1 MGRLRIRLWL
11 ELAAL
16 GCSFVAIPAA
26 NAQTPDATPVI
37 TNPADLHFL
46 DVNAA
51 FHPVNDTWRAQAP
64 MPTARA
70 GMAVAIAKASEAT
83 GAKIYAI
90 GGREAPDCSTLQ
102 TVQAYDPVM
111 DKWTTGLAEPPAK
124 RWRAAGGTLGNII
137 YLVGGESRE
146 GEPEA
151 CGPVVAIVEAYNA
164 KAGVLGTWLTKMPM
178 NTARSQ
184 VSLAADEASNK
195 LYAIGGSNG
204 SQGVPP
210 FVALPTVERYD
221 PLTDEWTSLADMKR
235 ARALPSVGVI
245 GGKIYAVGGQDA
257 NHVAI
262 NTVED
267 YDIATGMW
275 TLHRSDASLMPH
287 PRLNP
292 GAAVLDGKIYVVG
305 GEKQDF
311 SGPIS
316 TVDVYDPSTDSWTV
330 ETPMPSVRRLLGAAV
345 VKNVLYAVG
354 GEAPT
359 ATVGQQMIFQITAT
373 NNPTFYDALPSPPPG
388 LSVNHELG
396 IISGVPT
403 VHNDNGFPVTL
414 TARNASGTGMKDV
427 SFFIAAAPSPTPG
440 LISII
445 SSTCATGR
453 AGRPFTF
460 QVLTENAS
468 SAAQLTA
475 SGFPYKEGVG
485 PELSI
490 DPVTG
495 LISGTVT
502 LPDRSPPKSFGV
514 ALALTDG
521 TTTAHSF
528 LQLTFISDPNF
539 PILTSSSAATLVPG
553 QFFSYTITADAPATF
568 GLFDITPLPPG
579 LSFQPPATISGTYMP
594 GGSRASRTSEIQ
606 SAPDTI
612 TKRPPLIAIVQD
624 TATNS
629 TGTGTSTN
637 SNGIGTG
644 TGPLNFFEPSAVSR
658 KIHGTA
664 GPFDINLPLAGDA
677 GTPGIECR
685 DGGAN
690 KDYQV
695 VFTFPTALVT
705 LSGATV
711 TPGAGGSGRLA
722 GPPIISSD
730 RTQVTVNLTNVSDV
744 QTITIRLLD
753 VNDGINTNLY
763 KVTVQMGVLIGDT
776 IPDGSGSVDSADVS
790 LTRQEVGQTADAS
803 NFREDVNVNGSIT
816 SSDVSLVRSNLGH
829 ILPPP

>member
-1 MGRLRIRLWL
+1 
-11 ELAAL
+11 
-16 GCSFVAIPAA
+16 
-26 NAQTPDATPVI
+26 
-37 TNPADLHFL
+37 
-46 DVNAA
+46 
-51 FHPVNDTWRAQAP
+51 
-64 MPTARA
+64 
-70 GMAVAIAKASEAT
+70 
-83 GAKIYAI
+83 
-90 GGREAPDCSTLQ
+90 
-102 TVQAYDPVM
+102 
-111 DKWTTGLAEPPAK
+111 
-124 RWRAAGGTLGNII
+124 
-137 YLVGGESRE
+137 
-146 GEPEA
+146 
-151 CGPVVAIVEAYNA
+151 
-164 KAGVLGTWLTKMPM
+164 
-178 NTARSQ
+178 
-184 VSLAADEASNK
+184 
-195 LYAIGGSNG
+195 
-204 SQGVPP
+204 
-210 FVALPTVERYD
+210 
-221 PLTDEWTSLADMKR
+221 
-235 ARALPSVGVI
+235 
-245 GGKIYAVGGQDA
+245 
-257 NHVAI
+257 
-262 NTVED
+262 
-267 YDIATGMW
+267 
-275 TLHRSDASLMPH
+275 
-287 PRLNP
+287 
-292 GAAVLDGKIYVVG
+292 
-305 GEKQDF
+305 F

-316 TVDVYDPSTDSWTV
+316 TVDVYDPYTDSWTV
-330 ETPMPSVRRLLGAAV
+330 ETHMPSVRRLLSAAV
-345 VKNVLYAVG
+345 VENVLYAVG

-403 VHNDNGFPVTL
+403 VHNDNGFPVSL
-414 TARNASGTGMKDV
+414 TARNASGTGMKAV

-568 GLFDITPLPPG
+568 GLFDIT
-579 LSFQPPATISGTYMP
+579 
-594 GGSRASRTSEIQ
+594 
-606 SAPDTI
+606 
-612 TKRPPLIAIVQD
+612 
-624 TATNS
+624 
-629 TGTGTSTN
+629 
-637 SNGIGTG
+637 
-644 TGPLNFFEPSAVSR
+644 
-658 KIHGTA
+658 
-664 GPFDINLPLAGDA
+664 LPLAGDA

-744 QTITIRLLD
+744 QTITIRLLA

-816 SSDVSLVRSNLGH
+816 
-829 ILPPP
+829 